1 MDARQV
7 VVVVGGAVAGSEA
20 AAMAADRGA
29 LVVVIEQNARPYGKI
44 EDGLP
49 RWHDALRRKE
59 FGRIDANLTHPNI
72 LFVPQT
78 RLGEEVTLDELTDE
92 YGVGTVV
99 LANGAWRDRHLGLTD
114 LDRFAGAG
122 LIYQNA
128 LVRWFNHYPD
138 PAWTGPNYAL
148 ADGAIAI
155 GGGLASLDVVKILN
169 LELYQR
175 ALAAR
180 GIDVDVVELEHS
192 GIDKVLAAH
201 ALTPEALGVRG
212 CTLFYRRSAEDM
224 PLATDPDPTPE
235 RLARLRKTRVKILD
249 KVLRRYLVNFEPNA
263 VACGAL
269 VEDERLAGLVF
280 RRTRALEG
288 GGVVEVPG
296 SEFEVRSPLVVSS
309 IGSLP
314 EPLPGIPMKRDVYA
328 FRDWDTG
335 ELDAERGI
343 YGLGN
348 VLTGR
353 GNIKESR
360 QSAREV
366 VRRLAEQRHAGE
378 LDIDSAS
385 EEAHAAARREAGD
398 VLDQALNRPAMPA
411 ERVEAL
417 VARVRRRWS
426 EVGYGGDYAT
436 WIAAH
441 RPWDW
446 TDAATSGGDED

>member
-1 MDARQV
+1 MV
-7 VVVVGGAVAGSEA
+7 VIGGAVAGSEA
-20 AAMAADRGA
+20 AVMAAERGA

-49 RWHDALRRKE
+49 RWHAALRRKE
-59 FGRIDANLTHPNI
+59 FGRIDANLAHPNI
-72 LFVPQT
+72 LFVPRT
-78 RLGEEVTLDELTDE
+78 RLGEELTLDELIDE
-92 YGVGTVV
+92 YGVGTVI
-99 LANGAWRDRHLGLTD
+99 LANGAWRDRHLGLTA

-122 LIYQNA
+122 LIYQNP
-128 LVRWFNHYPD
+128 LVRWFNHHPD
-138 PAWTGPNYAL
+138 PGWTGPSYAL
-148 ADGAIAI
+148 ADGAIVI

-192 GIDKVLAAH
+192 GIDKVLEAH

-224 PLATDPDPTPE
+224 PLATDADPTPE
-235 RLARLRKTRVKILD
+235 RLARLRKTRLKILD

-263 VACGAL
+263 VACGVL

-280 RRTRALEG
+280 RRTRAEDG

-296 SEFEVRSPLVVSS
+296 SEFEVRSQLVVSS

-366 VRRLAEQRHAGE
+366 VRRLAERRHAGE
-378 LDIDSAS
+378 LDLDTAS
-385 EEAHAAARREAGD
+385 EEAHAAARREASE
-398 VLDQALNRPAMPA
+398 VLDQALARPAMPG

-417 VARVRRRWS
+417 VARVYRRWD
-426 EVGYGGDYAT
+426 EVGYGGDYAG

-446 TDAATSGGDED
+446 TEDEISGGEDGDD